1 MAKRVSAETITEITG
16 APGFGE
22 QKTPIPAAPTVQQ
35 VIDKTRLRLAKQ
47 VFAAE
52 AWLDAADP
60 ENERAI
66 EMCKKDVKL
75 AKESQLMFEE
85 LIVDVPKGF
94 KLVPTFYSRITTDE
108 NNLIKDEYSFSVRP
122 RFLKFLGDN
131 YGDDLRALGI
141 PDAGIERMKGGLDP
155 SDGND
160 TFYRLNVDHIVERA
174 GSGLMG
180 KTRSPDPDNGNR
192 MAYNVNHL
200 GNFVLLPEQ
209 VHEYKNKLND
219 LQVASD
225 MPFGKGKWILMMA
238 PERNDIHHGFVAQ
251 PQPSNS
257 KLRGLQEK
265 PLLSYHAQYSATTMA
280 REISELK
287 QLNGMRPLV
296 RGMIETAEAEQTTVA
311 ELAETQ
317 ARQKKGGLRKSFNDA
332 VSKDVES
339 DILINGLVRP
349 AIKDLTDSFA
359 SLYRKISKSTAQ
371 PRERDAFW
379 DLLRLY
385 QGDEVTNLRAD
396 VAALPVPEAAEMVNV
411 FRQLD
416 ADFNKLAAKLKAE
429 DAISRANRPAS
440 NDDKFAKKPY
450 NRNNNRGGQSGGR
463 GDSRIKRPGQR

>member
-22 QKTPIPAAPTVQQ
+22 QKTPIPAAPTAQDL
-35 VIDKTRLRLAKQ
+35 IDKTRLRLAKE
-47 VFAAE
+47 VFATE

-60 ENERAI
+60 ENERTI
-66 EMCKKDVKL
+66 EMRKKDVKL
-75 AKESQLMFEE
+75 AKENQQLFEE
-85 LIVDVPKGF
+85 LIADVPNGF

-108 NNLIKDEYSFSVRP
+108 NNAIKDEYSYSVRP

-131 YGDDLRALGI
+131 YADDLRALGI
-141 PDAGIERMKGGLDP
+141 PEAGIERMKGGLDP

-174 GSGLMG
+174 GSGMMG
-180 KTRSPDPDNGNR
+180 KTKSPDPDNGNR
-192 MAYNVNHL
+192 VTYNVNHL

-251 PQPSNS
+251 PQPANS
-257 KLRGLQEK
+257 KLKGLQEK

-317 ARQKKGGLRKSFNDA
+317 VRQKKGGLRKSFNDA
-332 VSKDVES
+332 VSKDRES
-339 DILINGLVRP
+339 DILVNGLVRP

-359 SLYRKISKSTAQ
+359 SLYRKVSKSTAQ

-385 QGDEVTNLRAD
+385 QGDEVKNLRAD
-396 VAALPVPEAAEMVNV
+396 VAALPVPEAAEMVSV

-416 ADFNKLAAKLKAE
+416 TDFNKLATKLKAE
-429 DAISRANRPAS
+429 DAAARANRPPA
-440 NDDKFAKKPY
+440 NDDQYKKPY
-450 NRNNNRGGQSGGR
+450 NRNNNRGGNRGGGQ

>member
-22 QKTPIPAAPTVQQ
+22 QKTPIPAAPTAQDL
-35 VIDKTRLRLAKQ
+35 IDKTRLRLAKE

-52 AWLDAADP
+52 AWLDAADR
-60 ENERAI
+60 ENERTI
-66 EMCKKDVKL
+66 EMRQKDVKL
-75 AKESQLMFEE
+75 AKENQKLFED
-85 LIVDVPKGF
+85 LIADVPNGF

-108 NNLIKDEYSFSVRP
+108 NNLIKDEYSYSVRP
-122 RFLKFLGDN
+122 RFIKFLGDN

-141 PDAGIERMKGGLDP
+141 PEAGIERMKGGLDP
-155 SDGND
+155 SDDND

-174 GSGLMG
+174 GSGMMG

-225 MPFGKGKWILMMA
+225 MPFAKGKWILMMA

-251 PQPSNS
+251 PQPATS
-257 KLRGLQEK
+257 KLKGLQEK
-265 PLLSYHAQYSATTMA
+265 PLLGYHAQYSVITTA

-287 QLNGMRPLV
+287 QLNGIRPLV
-296 RGMIETAEAEQTTVA
+296 RGMIETAEAGQTTVA
-311 ELAETQ
+311 ELAEAQ
-317 ARQKKGGLRKSFNDA
+317 VRQKKGGLRKAFNDA
-332 VSKDVES
+332 VSKDQES

-359 SLYRKISKSTAQ
+359 SLYRKASKSTAQ

-385 QGDEVTNLRAD
+385 QGDEVKNLRAD
-396 VAALPVPEAAEMVNV
+396 IAALPVPEAAEMVSV

-416 ADFNKLAAKLKAE
+416 TDFNKLAAKLKAE
-429 DAISRANRPAS
+429 DAVNRANRPPA
-440 NDDKFAKKPY
+440 NDDKYKKPY
-450 NRNNNRGGQSGGR
+450 NRSNNRSGGQGGGR